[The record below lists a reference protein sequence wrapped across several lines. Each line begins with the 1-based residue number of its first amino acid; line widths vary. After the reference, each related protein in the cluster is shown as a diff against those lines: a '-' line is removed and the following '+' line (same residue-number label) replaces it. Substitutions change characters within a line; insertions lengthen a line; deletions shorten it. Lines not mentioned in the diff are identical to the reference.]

1 MRRRK
6 LRVKK
11 VALVLIFI
19 IFIAACIFIFKGV
32 NGTNGSLFS
41 QSKQVILLVVQVKF
55 LYMN

>member
-41 QSKQVILLVVQVKF
+41 QSKTGYLASSTSKVS
-55 LYMN
+55 LYE